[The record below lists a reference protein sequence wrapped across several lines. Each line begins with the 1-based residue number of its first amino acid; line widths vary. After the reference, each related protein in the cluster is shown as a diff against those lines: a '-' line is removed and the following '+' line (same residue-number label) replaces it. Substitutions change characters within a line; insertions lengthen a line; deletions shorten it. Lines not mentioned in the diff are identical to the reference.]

1 MEGKIENE
9 VGHLEQIVMATPQWI
24 LSGLLLYV
32 EVELLPSTASGSHS
46 GLRRVGVEGTTHV
59 DETQGHA

>member
-9 VGHLEQIVMATPQWI
+9 VGHLEQIVMATPTMDSVRSSSSI
-24 LSGLLLYV
+24 
-32 EVELLPSTASGSHS
+32 ASGSHS